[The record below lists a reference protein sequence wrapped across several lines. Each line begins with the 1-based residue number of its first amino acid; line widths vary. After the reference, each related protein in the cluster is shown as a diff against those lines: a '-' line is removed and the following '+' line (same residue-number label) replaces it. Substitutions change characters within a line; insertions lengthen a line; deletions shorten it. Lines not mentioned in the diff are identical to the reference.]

1 MGTLTG
7 RHVGLPQARAQGLAV
22 GDKVDI
28 GRDRPRPSPGTAT
41 PCSSYIGG
49 GNQSIIRHRR
59 PLHQADGGRRGHV
72 AAVLPPLAPRQTIDS
87 AVVACCW
94 DLGVLGEG
102 ARQLQAKIQK
112 ASFPNPS
119 DRIDFYFLA
128 NAGMCIPS
136 VVKNKNKQSL
146 SARNSCLVL

>member
-7 RHVGLPQARAQGLAV
+7 RHGGLPQARAQGLAV

-28 GRDRPRPSPGTAT
+28 GRDRHRPSPG
-41 PCSSYIGG
+41 
-49 GNQSIIRHRR
+49 
-59 PLHQADGGRRGHV
+59 
-72 AAVLPPLAPRQTIDS
+72 VLE
-87 AVVACCW
+87 
-94 DLGVLGEG
+94 EG

-119 DRIDFYFLA
+119 DHIDFYFLA

-136 VVKNKNKQSL
+136 VFKNKNKQSP